1 MRVGS
6 LVEWRGADGEIEEGY
21 GIVLDI
27 NDKHI
32 KVYWLRIEDET
43 HLTLADGTVTY
54 INSVDDYKRNRI
66 VEVICNKQRDR

>member
-6 LVEWRGADGEIEEGY
+6 LVEWRGSDGDIEEGY

-27 NDKHI
+27 NNKYV

-43 HLTLADGTVTY
+43 HLSLTDGTVIY
-54 INSVDDYKRNRI
+54 ANDEEDIQRNRL
-66 VEVICNKQRDR
+66 VEVACK